1 MKKKGFTLIEMLG
14 VLVILSL
21 LALLI
26 APVITKVVKN
36 NKQRLY
42 DVQIETI
49 EKAAKDYATK
59 NMDILPEEGATS
71 AVTLGQLKK
80 AGLVQMEIRNPIT
93 KELFSDDL
101 VVEIRNTNHQYTY
114 KVAEENG
121 GVSQ

>member
-1 MKKKGFTLIEMLG
+1 MKKDGFTLIEMLG

-26 APVITKVVKN
+26 APVITKVVRN
-36 NKQRLY
+36 NKQKLY

-59 NMDILPEEGATS
+59 NMDILPEEGSTS
-71 AVTLGQLKK
+71 AITLGQLKK

-101 VVEIRNTNHQYTY
+101 VVEIRNTNHQYIY
-114 KVAEENG
+114 KVVEENG
-121 GVSQ
+121 GESQ